1 MVSFAMPD
9 DPRCVLQ
16 ISKDSRLRNHPGTFG
31 PEQDI
36 CDITLWLN
44 QCFPL
49 SKARVVVG
57 RHYTQRDRE
66 IAGLAVTSSATHSV
80 SLAPLAF
87 EAFLALGYQIEETG
101 ADSYQCPSCYG
112 YHSRHE
118 ALYAYLRIE
127 SALRIW
133 RSQ

>member
-1 MVSFAMPD
+1 MVSLAMFD

-16 ISKDSRLRNHPGTFG
+16 ISKESRLKNQPGTFG

-44 QCFPL
+44 QRFPL
-49 SKARVVVG
+49 AEARVLVD
-57 RHYTQRDRE
+57 RHYTQRGRD
-66 IAGLAVTSSATHSV
+66 IAGLAVTSSAAHSV

-87 EAFLALGYQIEETG
+87 EAFLALGYQIDETG

-118 ALYAYLRIE
+118 ALNAYLRIE
-127 SALRIW
+127 SAVRVW

>member
-1 MVSFAMPD
+1 MPN

-16 ISKDSRLRNHPGTFG
+16 ISQESRLRNHPGTFG

-44 QCFPL
+44 QRFPL

-57 RHYTQRDRE
+57 RHYTQRDCE
-66 IAGLAVTSSATHSV
+66 IAGLTVTSSATHSV

-118 ALYAYLRIE
+118 ALNAYLRIE